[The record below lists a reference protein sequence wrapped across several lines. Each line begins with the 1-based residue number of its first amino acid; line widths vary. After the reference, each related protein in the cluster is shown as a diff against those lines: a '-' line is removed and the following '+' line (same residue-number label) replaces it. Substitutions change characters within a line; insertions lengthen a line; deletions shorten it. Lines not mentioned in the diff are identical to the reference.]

1 MNWNFS
7 GFIWGPTKKYT
18 DEILEYIN
26 NRYPVLHY
34 YTYTF
39 NNKTE
44 FSDSV
49 LDIYTTDDIALEK
62 VKNVKIKN
70 MINHSLS
77 YTYFKFYI
85 DNPNFRKKT
94 NGNTISKV
102 VESLKKQIREE
113 YKSKINNYVYD
124 IIIHITDNHKQ
135 TNAIEQIMNKYKKH
149 KKNEFIQLK
158 YFLKCNIKDNVFTR
172 ADMLVRKHTIEEY
185 LKDKNYNFH
194 IYEKMQQIR
203 GKGHYTL
210 RSSKTILR
218 FKKLIHSVQQNGF
231 SDNYPIK
238 YSFNYLLRDGSHR
251 LSYAVFL
258 NKTFIAVQ
266 PMKWDNHAD
275 YSIKW
280 FEGKFS
286 NATLDI
292 INKELANLNKL
303 LS

>member
-34 YTYTF
+34 YNYTF
-39 NNKTE
+39 NNNTD

-85 DNPNFRKKT
+85 ENPNFRKKT

-102 VESLKKQIREE
+102 VESLKKKIREE
-113 YKSKINNYVYD
+113 YKTKINNYVYD

-135 TNAIEQIMNKYKKH
+135 TNAIEQIMNKYKK
-149 KKNEFIQLK
+149 NRMDEFIQLK
-158 YFLKCNIKDNVFTR
+158 YFLKCNIKDNIFTR
-172 ADMLVRKHTIEEY
+172 ADMLVRKHTIEKY
-185 LKDKNYNFH
+185 LKDKNYNFC
-194 IYEKMQQIR
+194 IYKKMQRIR
-203 GKGHYTL
+203 TGSTHGDI
-210 RSSKTILR
+210 SVDR
-218 FKKLIHSVQQNGF
+218 FKALIHSIQQNGI

-238 YSFNYLLRDGSHR
+238 YSFNYQLRDGCHR
-251 LSYAVFL
+251 LSYAVLL

-266 PMKWDNHAD
+266 SMKWDNHPD

-280 FEGKFS
+280 FKDNFS
-286 NATLDI
+286 KSTLDM
-292 INKELANLNKL
+292 INKELAKL
-303 LS
+303 DMYNS

>member
-49 LDIYTTDDIALEK
+49 LDIYTTDDIAMEK

-172 ADMLVRKHTIEEY
+172 ADTLVRKHTISEY
-185 LKDKNYNFH
+185 LKDKNYDFY
-194 IYEKMQQIR
+194 IYEKMQKERLGCVSTCRHI
-203 GKGHYTL
+203 K
-210 RSSKTILR
+210 K
-218 FKKLIHSVQQNGF
+218 FKELIHSIQQKGMD
-231 SDNYPIK
+231 DNYPIK
-238 YSFNYLLRDGSHR
+238 CSFNYLLIDGSHR
-251 LSYAVFL
+251 LSYAVL
-258 NKTFIAVQ
+258 LGKTFIAVQ
-266 PMKWDNHAD
+266 PIKWDNHLD

-292 INKELANLNKL
+292 INKELAELDLIND
-303 LS
+303 